1 MTVRKA
7 SDRICANLDHARLTA
22 AAGIIILL
30 AGTVFITGCQ
40 AEKTMDSKTVPL
52 QGPQMKFAQS
62 TTERIFRFEEPADL
76 DAWTFNHPK
85 NLTKELSDAES
96 GEGGKSMKVTYDPGY
111 NWPSAMLVR
120 PKDGAVAAPGLVEFF
135 EKFDSEEYD
144 TLAMKIR
151 NPSDLD
157 IFMNINRM
165 PFRVPANSVFPFEIP
180 IEQLADDNGGE
191 RTGVKTIQMT
201 GFPEQGKFTVYFD
214 DVSLVKKADNRAWAA
229 AQVLEKARK
238 RAKQTGGNRFVL
250 GVESAMLHVFPEF
263 SRYTPPFKDKVALT
277 MARNESESFQAVVVP
292 LAGALEDVTWTVPK
306 LVNAEGRALPASVRV
321 VGYVWADPVIYKVP
335 SVGGWYPDLLVDAA
349 KVAHLPAETNLSLWV
364 KVEAPADAAPGEYRG
379 TLTVNVGGAKPQEI
393 AIRAEVQP
401 FTLPTTPTL
410 RQAYSLNDRPDMHF
424 FHKIYP
430 ADRVPEMREK
440 FEDMLL
446 GEYRMDI
453 NNIYRHTPPM
463 HWDAARLRELRD
475 MGLTGIALG
484 QFAQHPEHFPPMNPD
499 IEVRIAE
506 IKEYLKVV
514 DEAGV
519 RDLCYFYGFDE
530 ASEKYL
536 PLLYETTA
544 RLKQEFPDIPF
555 LTAANAYQQIVGAL
569 APEAVTV
576 DWWTPIS
583 NAFFFGEPTGRG
595 NIEKARE
602 LGRGIWWY
610 ICNMSPAPE
619 PNFDID
625 LLPLESRILLGSLS
639 AKYDVMGFLY
649 YALNYY
655 GNNALPA
662 DTTRLPFVEWNPNG
676 ISVPDRYNG
685 QGILIVPG
693 PEGPIPTIRM
703 EMIRDGLEDF
713 DYYSILRQSGPEG
726 TAIAQVPAEVARNG
740 WFHTVNPAV
749 LEAERQRLAQA
760 IIRLGLPGA
769 EGQKP
774 IVRTAPSRP
783 QPPVSVAPNPPGVPD
798 ALPLALDPNKSF
810 TLRLELPGYI
820 RLINLAE
827 IEVFSGGEN
836 IARRGTAHMSSQAA
850 AFPAAN
856 LITGVTTG
864 KAADKG
870 GMAHTPHEKNP
881 WAEIALPPTAQ
892 IDRIVV
898 WNRYPEGEDIVAR
911 LVPFELTLRDGDGK
925 VVWRK
930 FIRHARVQT
939 LTEARSR
946 GDNRFQK
953 IEISSPTR

>member
-1 MTVRKA
+1 MTVPKS
-7 SDRICANLDHARLTA
+7 SDRSVTNLDHARLLA
-22 AAGIIILL
+22 AAGILVLL
-30 AGTVFITGCQ
+30 AGTSVITGCR
-40 AEKTMDSKTVPL
+40 AKKTLDDNTVC
-52 QGPQMKFAQS
+52 PQSTSMMFTPS
-62 TTERIFRFEEPADL
+62 TTEKIFSFEDTADL

-85 NLTKELSDAES
+85 ILTKELSDA
-96 GEGGKSMKVTYDPGY
+96 GAGAGGKSMKVTYDPGY
-111 NWPSAMLVR
+111 NWPCVMLVR
-120 PKDGAVAAPGLVEFF
+120 PKDGAVAAPRLVEFF
-135 EKFDSEEYD
+135 KKFDSGDYD

-151 NPSDLD
+151 NPSGLD

-191 RTGVKTIQMT
+191 RTGVKMIQMT
-201 GFPEQGKFTVYFD
+201 GFPEQGKFTIYFD
-214 DVSLVKKADNRAWAA
+214 DVSLVKKADNWAWAA
-229 AQVLEKARK
+229 AQVLEKARE
-238 RAKQTGGNRFVL
+238 RAKQTGGDRFVL
-250 GVESAMLHVFPEF
+250 GVESAMLPVFPEF
-263 SRYTPPFKDKVALT
+263 SRYTPLFKDEVTLT
-277 MARNESESFQAVVVP
+277 LARNESESFQAVVVP
-292 LAGALEDVTWTVPK
+292 LAGAVKDVTWSVPK
-306 LVNAEGRALPASVRV
+306 LLNVKGRALPASVRV

-349 KVAHLPAETNLSLWV
+349 KVAHLSAETNLSLWV
-364 KVEAPADAAPGEYRG
+364 KVEALVDAEPGEYRG
-379 TLTVNVGGAKPQEI
+379 TLTVSAGGAKSQEI

-453 NNIYRHTPPM
+453 NNIYRHTPPK
-463 HWDAARLRELRD
+463 HWDAKRLRELRD

-514 DEAGV
+514 EEADV

-530 ASEKYL
+530 APEKYL
-536 PLLYETTA
+536 PLLYETA
-544 RLKQEFPDIPF
+544 DRLKQEFPDIPF

-569 APEAVTV
+569 APEAAAV

-583 NAFFFGEPTGRG
+583 SAFFWGEHAGRG
-595 NIEKARE
+595 NIEKARAM
-602 LGRGIWWY
+602 GHGIWWY

-639 AKYDVMGFLY
+639 AKYNVMGFLY

-655 GNNALPA
+655 GNNAIPA
-662 DTTRLPFVEWNPNG
+662 DTSRLPFVEWNPNG

-713 DYYSILRQSGPEG
+713 DYYSILRQSGPKG
-726 TAIAQVPAEVARNG
+726 ASIAQVPVEVARNG
-740 WFHTVNPAV
+740 WFHTVDPTV
-749 LEAERQRLAQA
+749 LEAERQRLAEA

-783 QPPVSVAPNPPGVPD
+783 QPPVSVAPNAPGVPD
-798 ALPLALDPNKSF
+798 ALPVALDPNKNF
-810 TLRLELPGYI
+810 TLRLGLPGYT
-820 RLINLAE
+820 RLLNIAE
-827 IEVFSGGEN
+827 IEVFSGNEN
-836 IARRGTAHMSSQAA
+836 IARRGTARMSSQTANH
-850 AFPAAN
+850 PAAN

-864 KAADKG
+864 KAADQG
-870 GMAHTPHEKNP
+870 GMAHTHWEKNP
-881 WAEIALPPTAQ
+881 WAEIALPLTGQ

-925 VVWRK
+925 VVWRT

-939 LTEARSR
+939 LKEAQR
-946 GDNRFQK
+946 GDRRFQK
-953 IEISSPTR
+953 IELSSPAR

>member
-1 MTVRKA
+1 MNSSCVRW
-7 SDRICANLDHARLTA
+7 TA
-22 AAGIIILL
+22 LVLSL
-30 AGTVFITGCQ
+30 AMAGCQ
-40 AEKTMDSKTVPL
+40 RD
-52 QGPQMKFAQS
+52 PQVTQRKEIPFQESQVQVMFD
-62 TTERIFRFEEPADL
+62 FENEADL
-76 DAWTFNHPK
+76 EAWSFNHPK
-85 NLTKELSDAES
+85 ILTKERVAETA
-96 GEGGKSMKVTYDPGY
+96 GGHGMKVTYDPGY
-111 NWPSAMLVR
+111 NWPCVMLVR
-120 PKDGAVAAPGLVEFF
+120 PMDGAPAAPGLVEFF
-135 EKFDSEEYD
+135 EKFDSGDYD

-151 NPSDLD
+151 NPIDQD

-165 PFRVPANSVFPFEIP
+165 PFRVPANSIFPFEIP
-180 IEQLADDNGGE
+180 IAQLADDKGGE
-191 RTGVKTIQMT
+191 RKGVDSIQMT

-214 DVSLVKKADNRAWAA
+214 DVSLVKKADNRAWQT
-229 AQVLEKARK
+229 AQVLEKARE
-238 RAKQTGGNRFVL
+238 RAEQTGGDRFVL
-250 GVESAMLHVFPEF
+250 GVESAMRHVFPEF
-263 SRYTPPFKDKVALT
+263 SRYAPPFKDQVALT

-292 LAGALEDVTWTVPK
+292 LEGALEDVTWTVPK

-349 KVAHLPAETNLSLWV
+349 NVAQLPAKTNLALWV
-364 KVEAPADAAPGEYRG
+364 KVEAPADAEPGEYRG
-379 TLTVNVGGAKPQEI
+379 TLTVNAGGAKPQEI
-393 AIRAEVQP
+393 AIRADVRP

-410 RQAYSLNDRPDMHF
+410 RQAYSLNEASSGHF

-430 ADRVPEMREK
+430 AGRVPEMRKK

-453 NNIYRHTPPM
+453 NNIYRATPPK
-463 HWDAARLRELRD
+463 HWDAARLRDLKA

-484 QFAQHPEHFPPMNPD
+484 QFAHHPEWYPGMNPD
-499 IEVRIAE
+499 IEARIAE

-530 ASEKYL
+530 ADEKHL
-536 PLLYETTA
+536 PLLYATA
-544 RLKQEFPDIPF
+544 DRLKKEFPDIPF
-555 LTAANAYQQIVGAL
+555 LTAANAYQQIKGAL
-569 APEAVTV
+569 APEASSV

-583 NAFFFGEPTGRG
+583 NALFWGPHAGRG
-595 NIEKARE
+595 NIEKARAM
-602 LGRGIWWY
+602 GHGIWWY

-625 LLPLESRILLGSLS
+625 VLPLESRILLGSLS

-662 DTTRLPFVEWNPNG
+662 DTSRLPFVEWNPNG

-693 PEGPIPTIRM
+693 PDGPIPTIRM

-726 TAIAQVPAEVARNG
+726 AAIAQVPAEVARNG
-740 WFHTVNPAV
+740 WFHTVDPEV
-749 LEAERQRLAQA
+749 LEAERRRLAEA
-760 IIRLGLPGA
+760 IVRLGLPGA
-769 EGQKP
+769 VGEKP

-783 QPPVSVAPNPPGVPD
+783 QPHATVAPNPPGVPET
-798 ALPLALDPNKSF
+798 LPVSLDPNKRF
-810 TLRLELPGYI
+810 TLRLELAGYM
-820 RLINLAE
+820 RLMNLAE

-836 IARRGTAHMSSQAA
+836 IARRGTARMSSQAA
-850 AFPAAN
+850 EYPAAN
-856 LITGVTTG
+856 LISGVTTG

-870 GMAHTPHEKNP
+870 GMAHTLFENKP

-892 IDRIVV
+892 IDRVV
-898 WNRYPEGEDIVAR
+898 IWNRYPEGEDIVAR
-911 LVPFELTLRDGDGK
+911 LLPFELTLRDADGK

-930 FIRHARVQT
+930 FIRQARVQT

-946 GDNRFQK
+946 GDNRFQA
-953 IEISSPTR
+953 ISIQRTD